1 MTSASPRGRSVGRAL
16 SVLGLAVGL
25 VSFVAPSEAGA
36 KSYRFTDVVID
47 ATILPDGS
55 LELIEHR
62 TFDFEGSFSTA
73 YFTIDGAPELV
84 EDFRVSAENPK
95 GADQPLS
102 VDIQR
107 FLGQFKATWHFSAT
121 DELVTFRISYRVR
134 CAVDVY
140 EDTSHLLWQF
150 VGTGWTEP
158 TEHARVKLHVP
169 GHAIEE
175 VPGRPPEVCKPVPIL
190 DLPRIEAQPLATGE
204 VRAWGHGPLGG
215 EVRIPDPQTVTFDV
229 RNLTPG
235 TFVEGSVL
243 FPPDSVPFAFQRPE
257 SKRAT
262 ILAEEGELAR
272 EANALRRQFR
282 RSQRTSTV
290 LVFIIPLLMAA
301 LVVIAFRRDRVSGV
315 PRHLQEPPEGI
326 HPVELAYFWSA
337 YRGRLSPK
345 TAYRTQLLHL
355 VRLRAIELSAVGLVT
370 QPEDIRIR
378 LRKMPQRRGLDRDFV
393 EFLFEGDGSKVK
405 SMKELTAKT
414 GRQASELR
422 DWVRRLQMKT
432 RENVRRI
439 TNAGV
444 RMESWLLAALA
455 LGTLGWAIVS
465 NSVGGLTA
473 VLAAIAALLFGLAV
487 MAIISFILRG
497 SVWGSTF
504 GTILTVLAVT
514 LLVLPGAAL
523 TESFGLGAD
532 RGALLVVVTVGM
544 WLVALRMMPER
555 LDPDL
560 RARIARW
567 KAFRRFLK
575 EFSTLPDAP
584 ALAVIVWEQ
593 YLVVATA
600 LDVAKK
606 VEKQVKALIPP
617 EEVPSPLPGVPSG
630 LDSLRLIAGFN
641 GVNVSAAA
649 FHTASSSGSSP
660 LSSGIGSFSSASGFG
675 GGFSDGGGG
684 GGGGTGG
691 GAD

>member
-1 MTSASPRGRSVGRAL
+1 LGGRSVRRAL
-16 SVLGLAVGL
+16 SVLGLAFGL
-25 VSFVAPSEAGA
+25 VTFVAPSEAGS

-47 ATILPDGS
+47 ATILHDGS
-55 LELIEHR
+55 LELVERR

-73 YFTIDGAPELV
+73 YFTIDWAPELI
-84 EDFRVSAENPK
+84 EDFRVTRTAPN
-95 GADQPLS
+95 GADEPLS

-107 FLGQFKATWHFSAT
+107 LLSQFKATWHFSVT
-121 DELVTFRISYRVR
+121 DELATFRISYRVR

-150 VGTGWTEP
+150 VGTGWPEP
-158 TEHARVKLHVP
+158 TERVHVKLHVP
-169 GHAIEE
+169 GRATGD
-175 VPGRPPEVCKPVPIL
+175 VPARPSEVCKPVPVT
-190 DLPRIEAQPLATGE
+190 DLPHIEAQPLATGE

-229 RNLTPG
+229 QDLPPR

-243 FPPDSVPFAFQRPE
+243 FSPDSVPLAFQRPE
-257 SKRAT
+257 TKRAN
-262 ILAEEGELAR
+262 ILAEEAELAR
-272 EANALRRQFR
+272 EANALRRQFHR
-282 RSQRTSTV
+282 NRGTSTV
-290 LVFIIPLLMAA
+290 LAFIIPLLMAA
-301 LVVIAFRRDRVSGV
+301 LVVIAYRRDRVPDV
-315 PRHLQEPPEGI
+315 PRHLQEPPEGL
-326 HPVELAYFWSA
+326 HPVELAYLWSA

-405 SMKELTAKT
+405 SMRELTANT

-422 DWVRRLQMKT
+422 DWVRRLQVKT

-439 TNAGV
+439 TSAGV
-444 RMESWLLAALA
+444 RMESWILAALA

-465 NSVGGLTA
+465 DSVGGLTA
-473 VLAAIAALLFGLAV
+473 VLSTIAALLFGLAA
-487 MAIISFILRG
+487 MAIISFIRRG
-497 SVWGSTF
+497 SVRGSTF
-504 GTILTVLAVT
+504 GTILALVAVT
-514 LLVLPGAAL
+514 LLVLPAVAL

-532 RGALLVVVTVGM
+532 RGALLVLVTVGM
-544 WLVALRMMPER
+544 WVAALRMMPER

-560 RARIARW
+560 RARVARW

-584 ALAVIVWEQ
+584 VLAVIVWEQ
-593 YLVVATA
+593 YLVLATA

-606 VEKQVKALIPP
+606 VERQVKALIPA
-617 EEVPSPLPGVPSG
+617 EEIPSPLPGVPPG
-630 LDSLRLIAGFN
+630 LESLRLIGGFN

-649 FHTASSSGSSP
+649 FHTASSSGSSSF
-660 LSSGIGSFSSASGFG
+660 SSGIGSFSSATGFG